1 MTLDSSVPPRGRRW
15 GVLLAVA
22 VVAAAIGWL
31 AFSGIGN
38 ALVYYRTPTEL
49 TSLGEQ
55 AIGRVIRLGGL
66 VLPDSLACADGGV
79 DFIVTDGDT
88 EIPVH
93 GARGNSLLCPRE
105 GVGVVVEGRLSTIG
119 VFDPTQV
126 IVKHDENYVAPSAGG
141 LPTQV
146 IDPGT

>member
-1 MTLDSSVPPRGRRW
+1 MTSDSSMPPRGRRW

-49 TSLGEQ
+49 AALGEQ
-55 AIGRVIRLGGL
+55 GIGRVIRLGGL
-66 VLPDSLACADGGV
+66 VVPDSLACADGGV
-79 DFIVTDGDT
+79 DFILTDGDA

-93 GARGNSLLCPRE
+93 AAPGNSLLCPRE
-105 GVGVVVEGRLSTIG
+105 GVGVVVEGRLDTLG
-119 VFDPTQV
+119 VFEPTQV

>member
-1 MTLDSSVPPRGRRW
+1 MTLGSSTPPRGRRW

-22 VVAAAIGWL
+22 VVAGAIGWL

-49 TSLGEQ
+49 AALGEQ
-55 AIGRVIRLGGL
+55 GIGRVMRLGGL
-66 VLPDSLACADGGV
+66 VLPNSLACTDGGV
-79 DFIVTDGDT
+79 DFRLTDGDT

-93 GARGNSLLCPRE
+93 AAPGNGLLCPRE
-105 GVGVVVEGRLSTIG
+105 GVGVVVEGRLNTLG
-119 VFDPTQV
+119 VFEPTQV